1 MQANELKLTNS
12 LAKEKELGML
22 KTSFVSMASHQFKT
36 PLAIIQSNTELTDML
51 NNMEVKQEPEKYT
64 KVTGRIKGEIAKMT
78 KLMDDVLI
86 LGKLTSG
93 TLTYAPQELDL
104 VQFCNA
110 MIKQFNSIQM
120 DGRILEFQLIGEPC
134 NVILDSNLLTHT
146 LSNLISN
153 AFKYSVGKDN
163 PELRIHF
170 NSKELILSI
179 RDYGIGIPQEE
190 QLHLFEPFFRADN
203 AAEIKGTGLG
213 LSIAKEYVEINKGTI
228 SVKSIEGKGS
238 CFEITFKR

>member
-1 MQANELKLTNS
+1 M
-12 LAKEKELGML
+12 
-22 KTSFVSMASHQFKT
+22 
-36 PLAIIQSNTELTDML
+36 D
-51 NNMEVKQEPEKYT
+51 EVL
-64 KVTGRIKGEIAKMT
+64 V
-78 KLMDDVLI
+78 

-93 TLTYAPQELDL
+93 NVNSAPEELYLVEFCNVL
-104 VQFCNA
+104 VQ
-110 MIKQFNSIQM
+110 QFNSIQE
-120 DGRILEFQLIGEPC
+120 DGRILELQIVGEPYIV
-134 NVILDSNLLTHT
+134 NLDSKLLEHT